1 MEQQLTAFGFI
12 FQAIAIRLYPAIFAT
27 DLLKRVPMCDHAQMD
42 VPPPILARNV
52 LMKATG
58 GLVATSGEIL
68 FRFIKPIRQSGS
80 REGQPE
86 EKNEIAGSYHGAP
99 ERRFDYAADFANNL
113 HRYKISQLMIEELRP
128 SLDLFSVVP
137 IDSDVPSAYLNSN
150 KSLLKCNT

>member
-58 GLVATSGEIL
+58 GLVATSGQIL
-68 FRFIKPIRQSGS
+68 FGFIQPICQSRS

-113 HRYKISQLMIEELRP
+113 HRYKISQLMIEETATRH
-128 SLDLFSVVP
+128 STYSVSSP
-137 IDSDVPSAYLNSN
+137 
-150 KSLLKCNT
+150 